1 MHAYH
6 YNVKS
11 VWVIAMSKIVFII
24 YSFIYVAYNGS
35 ETHVP
40 LEPPVVCSFKEGF
53 QLCVLPGHVMLARL
67 NEDRPLA
74 DCSNILVRD
83 LFFNYV

>member
-1 MHAYH
+1 MHAY
-6 YNVKS
+6 YSNR
-11 VWVIAMSKIVFII
+11 KIFL
-24 YSFIYVAYNGS
+24 SPFLCLNLFLFIYVDYNDS

-40 LEPPVVCSFKEGF
+40 SEPPVVCSFKEGF

-74 DCSNILVRD
+74 DCSNILVRK

>member
-1 MHAYH
+1 
-6 YNVKS
+6 
-11 VWVIAMSKIVFII
+11 MSNIVII
-24 YSFIYVAYNGS
+24 YLYCLHCTYVVFFHFNDS

-40 LEPPVVCSFKEGF
+40 LEPPIVCSFKEGF

-74 DCSNILVRD
+74 DCSNILVRNLLSMMFD
-83 LFFNYV
+83 HTICLSD

>member
-1 MHAYH
+1 
-6 YNVKS
+6 
-11 VWVIAMSKIVFII
+11 MSKIVL
-24 YSFIYVAYNGS
+24 FIYVAYFDS

-40 LEPPVVCSFKEGF
+40 WEPPVVCSFKEGF

-74 DCSNILVRD
+74 DCSNILVRN
-83 LFFNYV
+83 LFFNHV